1 MKLVFVIKNRDET
14 PFMVVTSTPQG
25 STFEPMSEPAK
36 DLAKMLR
43 EEYGKTP
50 ITKPELVQTMDASK
64 IIEGPSPS
72 GTATQKKVANISLVK
87 KEVETLPVL
96 SISEV
101 LLSEFSNEEFKNVL
115 TFKASSFISD
125 QTRSSVHFEIKG
137 VRAIWDPSLS
147 IPGTNRRG
155 GFRCPV
161 GTRYGGQITDRFGRS
176 CGWGVAR
183 RIANQIADIGERLE
197 QRDDDKRK
205 RRLDRRNARMMRRLG
220 GVSETGRVEGGLR
233 GIAERLEGGDKPKPQ
248 RVRGRGREF
257 AAEVWNA
264 SNVGRAINAEFGV
277 GRVRTR
283 RDGVETEVD
292 APSTRAPRNRRRDVI
307 PETAPTPKAPKPR
320 PAKRPAPAGK
330 RPQARPRVAP
340 QPENVD
346 VLTAQDA
353 SDALASE
360 DFKPYVLRKYDE
372 YAKRVRE
379 IREGGGNAGM
389 LTRREWYEVNKD
401 NLRDAWKNAH
411 GRNAPQDFEPP
422 TPKPRRPRN
431 NRGRRRQATAQGA
444 GRSATRKPT
453 PDDIPEPAT
462 KKPVKRNRRN
472 KVAEEKAARDAVS
485 KAIKEIKSDPNHV
498 WGEEFDKQVK
508 AILLQPKAVSETEL
522 SDLISLVADIEDD
535 KRGQHRMQ
543 RQMGQRPDA
552 DTRADLRK
560 LSEQHRKLRQA
571 KNAKST
577 TSKAP
582 TPTPSSPKGGNT
594 PALKMNNLADNHET
608 AMPKLQPQDG
618 KFVSVPVGNKGIN
631 TLDEAKAY
639 KGSLADIPDDFI
651 LDALQA
657 RTANFADRRGLTPEI
672 RDAVLKVFPN
682 LDDAQ
687 INAKLEKLTV
697 DVRRGIGTDVQ
708 AGLGALPPQRIQENI
723 ALVKALKEN
732 GIDFVQMPVGSG
744 ITSPQ
749 YFLLLDE
756 NPQKWGRGYFLKF
769 GDEDFDGAYNDGNSG
784 SQHAEIMGNI
794 LAKNLGFANGSPR
807 MAGGDDSGPFL
818 LMDIFLNNA
827 DGKLAGSYEPNKI
840 TDPQSRLFN
849 GILNAVMDVRDRHAG
864 NGDLFAGNGAVP
876 LDFGRAKFERK
887 TASEMVN
894 YFGALHGMDARPW
907 HGYKKRLSGL
917 QGQDKIRETQAIK
930 KELQETIATARKAIA
945 DSFDQLD
952 QVDAV
957 FDAVED
963 TMKTERRE
971 NLEYNLAQLGDT
983 RFIDGLMNEI
993 TS

>member
-1 MKLVFVIKNRDET
+1 
-14 PFMVVTSTPQG
+14 MVVTSTPQG

-43 EEYGKTP
+43 EEYSKTP

-72 GTATQKKVANISLVK
+72 GKATQKKVSNISLVK
-87 KEVETLPVL
+87 KEVNTLPVV

-125 QTRSSVHFEIKG
+125 QTRSSAHFEIKG

-205 RRLDRRNARMMRRLG
+205 RRLDRRNARMIRRLG
-220 GVSETGRVEGGLR
+220 GVPDTGRVEGGLR
-233 GIAERLEGGDKPKPQ
+233 GIAERLEGGDAPKP
-248 RVRGRGREF
+248 R
-257 AAEVWNA
+257 
-264 SNVGRAINAEFGV
+264 VGRRGVAETGDIDGGWRNVARGLV
-277 GRVRTR
+277 GQRRVPKR
-283 RDGVETEVD
+283 RVSEIPPEAESPARV
-292 APSTRAPRNRRRDVI
+292 PRNRRRDVI
-307 PETAPTPKAPKPR
+307 PETAPAPKPR

-346 VLTAQDA
+346 VLTARDA

-389 LTRREWYEVNKD
+389 LTRREWYEINKD
-401 NLRDAWKNAH
+401 NLRDAWKNVH
-411 GRNAPQDFEPP
+411 GRSAPQDFEPP

-453 PDDIPEPAT
+453 PDDVPEPAT
-462 KKPVKRNRRN
+462 KKPVRPTAR
-472 KVAEEKAARDAVS
+472 KVWADRTDVKASREAVANAVRS
-485 KAIKEIKSDPNHV
+485 INSDPNHV
-498 WGEEFDKQVK
+498 WSTEFDKQVE
-508 AILLQPKAVSETEL
+508 AILRQPKAVTEPEL
-522 SDLISLVADIEDD
+522 KELINLVRDIEDD
-535 KRGQHRMQ
+535 KRGQINLG
-543 RQMGQRPDA
+543 RQQGQRPDA
-552 DTRADLRK
+552 DDVAQLRK
-560 LSEQHRKLRQA
+560 ISEQHRKLRQA
-571 KNAKST
+571 INGKPT

-582 TPTPSSPKGGNT
+582 TPTPSSPKSGNT

-608 AMPKLQPQDG
+608 AMPKLQPKDN

-631 TLDEAKAY
+631 NEDDARAY
-639 KGSLADIPDDFI
+639 KGSLADVPDDFI
-651 LDALQA
+651 LAALEA
-657 RTANFADRRGLTPEI
+657 RTANSSSRQGFSKEI
-672 RDAVLKVFPN
+672 KDAVLKVFPN
-682 LDDAQ
+682 LSDAEIKQ
-687 INAKLEKLTV
+687 KLEKLTV
-697 DVRRGIGTDVQ
+697 DVRRGIGTDIQ
-708 AGLGALPPQRIQENI
+708 AGLGALPPQRVQENI
-723 ALVKALKEN
+723 ALIKSLKEN
-732 GIDFVQMPVGSG
+732 GVDFVQMPVGSG

-769 GDEDFDGAYNDGNSG
+769 GDEDFDDAYNDGNSG
-784 SQHAEIMGNI
+784 SQHAEIVGNI
-794 LAKNLGFANGSPR
+794 LAKQLGFANGSPR
-807 MAGGDDSGPFL
+807 IAGGDDTGPFL

-827 DGKLAGSYEPNKI
+827 DGKLAGGYDPSKI

-849 GILNAVMDVRDRHAG
+849 GVLNAVMDVRDRHAG

-887 TASEMVN
+887 TAGELVN
-894 YFGALHGMDARPW
+894 YFSSVHGMDPRPW
-907 HGYKKRLSGL
+907 QGYKRRLSGL
-917 QGQDKIRETQAIK
+917 QGQDKIREVAAIR
-930 KELQETIATARKAIA
+930 KELKETIATAQKRIR
-945 DSFDQLD
+945 DSFNQLD
-952 QVDAV
+952 EVDRAY
-957 FDAVED
+957 DAIND
-963 TMKTERRE
+963 TTKTERRE
-971 NLEYNLAQLGDT
+971 NLEYNLNQLGETD
-983 RFIDGLMNEI
+983 FIEGLMTAI
-993 TS
+993 LRP

>member
-1 MKLVFVIKNRDET
+1 M
-14 PFMVVTSTPQG
+14 
-25 STFEPMSEPAK
+25 
-36 DLAKMLR
+36 
-43 EEYGKTP
+43 
-50 ITKPELVQTMDASK
+50 
-64 IIEGPSPS
+64 
-72 GTATQKKVANISLVK
+72 
-87 KEVETLPVL
+87 
-96 SISEV
+96 
-101 LLSEFSNEEFKNVL
+101 
-115 TFKASSFISD
+115 
-125 QTRSSVHFEIKG
+125 
-137 VRAIWDPSLS
+137 
-147 IPGTNRRG
+147 
-155 GFRCPV
+155 
-161 GTRYGGQITDRFGRS
+161 
-176 CGWGVAR
+176 
-183 RIANQIADIGERLE
+183 
-197 QRDDDKRK
+197 
-205 RRLDRRNARMMRRLG
+205 
-220 GVSETGRVEGGLR
+220 
-233 GIAERLEGGDKPKPQ
+233 
-248 RVRGRGREF
+248 
-257 AAEVWNA
+257 
-264 SNVGRAINAEFGV
+264 
-277 GRVRTR
+277 
-283 RDGVETEVD
+283 
-292 APSTRAPRNRRRDVI
+292 
-307 PETAPTPKAPKPR
+307 
-320 PAKRPAPAGK
+320 
-330 RPQARPRVAP
+330 
-340 QPENVD
+340 
-346 VLTAQDA
+346 LTAQDA

-431 NRGRRRQATAQGA
+431 NRGRRRQATAEST
-444 GRSATRKPT
+444 GRSTSRKPT
-453 PDDIPEPAT
+453 PDDVPEPAT
-462 KKPVKRNRRN
+462 GRPVRPARRPRRQPVVGDTPSGAGGGMGGAGGPNANNEGNLKNRSKRESGVLKIGEILGSDFDIDLPYEQKFGVNAPN
-472 KVAEEKAARDAVS
+472 NFPMARDR
-485 KAIKEIKSDPNHV
+485 
-498 WGEEFDKQVK
+498 
-508 AILLQPKAVSETEL
+508 
-522 SDLISLVADIEDD
+522 
-535 KRGQHRMQ
+535 RGQVVWN
-543 RQMGQRPDA
+543 PDVLRA
-552 DTRADLRK
+552 FNLADLKIEELNLRDTHMAIYMQGNVYIVRK
-560 LSEQHRKLRQA
+560 TDA
-571 KNAKST
+571 KNAENVWRNNSQDGNMLGYRDMNFPIVEPDQA
-577 TSKAP
+577 KAP
-582 TPTPSSPKGGNT
+582 TPTPSSPKSGNT

-608 AMPKLQPQDG
+608 AMPKLQPKDG

-631 TLDEAKAY
+631 TVDEAKAY

-651 LDALQA
+651 LEALQA

-687 INAKLEKLTV
+687 ISAKLEKLTV

-769 GDEDFDGAYNDGNSG
+769 GDEDYDGAYNDGNSG
-784 SQHAEIMGNI
+784 SQHAEIVGNI

-876 LDFGRAKFERK
+876 LDFGRARFERK

>member
-220 GVSETGRVEGGLR
+220 GVAETGRVEGGLR
-233 GIAERLEGGDKPKPQ
+233 NVAERLEGGEPQ
-248 RVRGRGREF
+248 QRGNLLERVNNEGLAGVINRRINRGR
-257 AAEVWNA
+257 
-264 SNVGRAINAEFGV
+264 
-277 GRVRTR
+277 R
-283 RDGVETEVD
+283 RDEPTPEAE
-292 APSTRAPRNRRRDVI
+292 APARVPRNRRRDVV
-307 PETAPTPKAPKPR
+307 PETEPTPKPARR
-320 PAKRPAPAGK
+320 P
-330 RPQARPRVAP
+330 RPRVAP

-346 VLTAQDA
+346 VLTARDA

-401 NLRDAWKNAH
+401 NLRDAWKNVH

-453 PDDIPEPAT
+453 PDDVPEPAT
-462 KKPVKRNRRN
+462 KKPVRPTAR
-472 KVAEEKAARDAVS
+472 KVWADRTDVKASREAVANAVR
-485 KAIKEIKSDPNHV
+485 AINSDPNHV
-498 WGEEFDKQVK
+498 WSEEFDKQVE
-508 AILLQPKAVSETEL
+508 AILRQPKAVTEPEL
-522 SDLISLVADIEDD
+522 NELIGLVAGIEDD
-535 KRGQHRMQ
+535 KRGQIRLQ

-552 DTRADLRK
+552 DDMANLRK
-560 LSEQHRKLRQA
+560 VSEQHRKLRQA
-571 KNAKST
+571 VNAKST

-582 TPTPSSPKGGNT
+582 TPTPSSPKSGNT
-594 PALKMNNLADNHET
+594 PELKMNNLADNHET

-631 TLDEAKAY
+631 TVDEAKAY

-708 AGLGALPPQRIQENI
+708 AGLGALNGQRIDENV
-723 ALVKALKEN
+723 ALIKSLKEN
-732 GIDFVQMPVGSG
+732 GIDFVKMPVGSG

-749 YFLLLDE
+749 YYLLLDE

-784 SQHAEIMGNI
+784 SQHAEVIGNI

-807 MAGGDDSGPFL
+807 IAGGDDTGPFL

-827 DGKLAGSYEPNKI
+827 DGKLAGGYDPSKI

-849 GILNAVMDVRDRHAG
+849 GVLNAIMDVRDRHAG

-876 LDFGRAKFERK
+876 LDFGRARFERK
-887 TASEMVN
+887 TAAEMVN
-894 YFGALHGMDARPW
+894 YFSSVHGMDPRPW
-907 HGYKKRLSGL
+907 QGYKKRLSGL
-917 QGQDKIRETQAIK
+917 QGQDKIKETQAIK

-952 QVDAV
+952 QVDNAY
-957 FDAVED
+957 DAIDD

-983 RFIDGLMNEI
+983 KFVDGLMDAI
-993 TS
+993 LR